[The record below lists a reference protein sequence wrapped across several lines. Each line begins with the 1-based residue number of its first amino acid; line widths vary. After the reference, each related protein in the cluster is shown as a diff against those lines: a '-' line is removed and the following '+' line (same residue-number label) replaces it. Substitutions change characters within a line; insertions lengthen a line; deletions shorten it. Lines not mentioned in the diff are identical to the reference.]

1 MMSAHLQ
8 REIERLKKDVL
19 SLCALVEDQV
29 QMALRAVLD
38 HDEELAGEVEK
49 RDLDIDQREI
59 EVEEECMKTLALH
72 QPVAVDLRLI
82 IATLKINSD
91 LERIGD
97 MAVNIAHKAR
107 DLVSEPPVEVSFD
120 LGAMWAKTQAMLRD
134 SIDAL
139 VSMDVEQATAV
150 CRRDDEVDRMKHDI
164 RVEVESS
171 IARHPE
177 RVRALLR
184 MLAVARNLERIADL
198 ATNIAE
204 DVVYLVEGRII
215 RHGHKP

>member
-1 MMSAHLQ
+1 MF
-8 REIERLKKDVL
+8 L

-38 HDEELAGEVEK
+38 RDEELAREVEK

-82 IATLKINSD
+82 IATLKINND

-120 LGAMWAKTQAMLRD
+120 LGAMWARRRPC
-134 SIDAL
+134 S
-139 VSMDVEQATAV
+139 ATA
-150 CRRDDEVDRMKHDI
+150 
-164 RVEVESS
+164 ST
-171 IARHPE
+171 PW
-177 RVRALLR
+177 
-184 MLAVARNLERIADL
+184 
-198 ATNIAE
+198 
-204 DVVYLVEGRII
+204 
-215 RHGHKP
+215 